1 MIVATFIDLVKIPL
15 FFDLSIFHQN
25 AKVDC
30 DTLS

>member
-15 FFDLSIFHQN
+15 YYKLSIFHQN

-30 DTLS
+30 DNLS